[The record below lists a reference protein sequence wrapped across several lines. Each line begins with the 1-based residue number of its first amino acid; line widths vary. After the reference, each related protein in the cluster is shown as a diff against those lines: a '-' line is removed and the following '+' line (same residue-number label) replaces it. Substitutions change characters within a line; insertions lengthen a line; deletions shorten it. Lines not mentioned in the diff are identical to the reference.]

1 MLSFYKRYWRTAFD
15 IALIALTVYLIMYA
29 FSSLY
34 RIATPIFFALVIF
47 ICIEPLAARLNKWG
61 IKKSIASGISIMLFT
76 LLILGAFTGAGIIVT
91 KQGTALANKFPE
103 YQKLLA
109 EQIDN
114 LTITLE
120 KQFDKLPDD
129 FDLGQSTKEFL
140 DNASSKIGAIAQS
153 VFMGIVGYVSSF
165 STFIFNLVVGVI
177 LAYFLSIE
185 IKMWR
190 KTATDKTPKTFKAAF
205 VFLRENVFKGIAS
218 YIKAQAK
225 MITVT
230 FLVIL
235 VALIA
240 LGVENAFVIALVA
253 GIFDVL
259 PLLGVSTL
267 FVPWIIYLFI
277 VGQTTLAIW
286 LSVLLLVVILTRQI
300 LEPKI
305 TGDSLGVS
313 AFTMLAVMIVSLS
326 LFGIAGVILSPI
338 LVILIKSLY
347 VQGYFKMWIRKP
359 IDEYDEHVESEAA
372 AVHTAPAPAEAVRG
386 ESFLERLK
394 RLPSKN
400 GKKEEKDEEP
410 NND

>member
-29 FSSLY
+29 FSFLY
-34 RIATPIFFALVIF
+34 RIATPIFFALIIF
-47 ICIEPLAARLNKWG
+47 ICIEPLAAKLNKWG
-61 IKKSIASGISIMLFT
+61 VKKSIASGISIILFT

-91 KQGTALANKFPE
+91 KQGTALANNFPE
-103 YQKLLA
+103 YQKVLTQ
-109 EQIDN
+109 QIDN
-114 LTITLE
+114 LTIALE
-120 KQFDKLPDD
+120 KQFDKLPED
-129 FDLGQSTKEFL
+129 FDLAQSTKDFL
-140 DNASSKIGAIAQS
+140 EKASSKIGAIAQS
-153 VFMGIVGYVSSF
+153 VFMGIVGYVSSI
-165 STFIFNLVVGVI
+165 STFVFNLVVGVI

-185 IKMWR
+185 ITVWR
-190 KTATDKTPKTFKAAF
+190 KTATEKTPKTFKAAF
-205 VFLRENVFKGIAS
+205 MFLRENVFKGIGS

-240 LGVENAFVIALVA
+240 LGVDNAFVIALVA

-286 LSVLLLVVILTRQI
+286 LSLLLLVVILTRQI

-313 AFTMLAVMIVSLS
+313 AFTMLAFMIVSLS

-359 IDEYDEHVESEAA
+359 IDEYDEHVEPAA
-372 AVHTAPAPAEAVRG
+372 ATGSPPPVSVEETPSQ
-386 ESFLERLK
+386 SFLERLK
-394 RLPSKN
+394 RTPSDK
-400 GKKEEKDEEP
+400 KKEDDGE
-410 NND
+410 NNKS